1 MLSDGI
7 DGFIYASGN
16 EGFRPINRP
25 CFLEIEN
32 FEGVR
37 QREKISQ
44 FFRVADI
51 PNDLYFIKS
60 RSGEKTKT
68 GSLIVFQI
76 AVTVA

>member
-1 MLSDGI
+1 MGKNLTI
-7 DGFIYASGN
+7 
-16 EGFRPINRP
+16 
-25 CFLEIEN
+25 L
-32 FEGVR
+32 
-37 QREKISQ
+37 
-44 FFRVADI
+44 RVADV